1 MMTGFRKNCL
11 PLVLT
16 LVLCLGFATMSWA
29 GPRGMGG
36 GGCDMGYG
44 CGMGGDSGT
53 GAGIGKG
60 HGCGM
65 GGMQMTPDQ
74 AAKAFDL
81 HQKFMNDTAD
91 VRKQMMVKRAEL
103 GELWRAKTRTRPRL
117 RPNRE
122 ISALRDQLQE
132 KALSYNSTWKE
143 QCPMMG
149 GGKGQGA
156 CPMVP
161 PALRAPKSNM
171 ISLLTLQPSTAGAG
185 RRGSPCFFYDS
196 MPCRAGTPA
205 A

>member
-36 GGCDMGYG
+36 GGCEMGPGMGGG
-44 CGMGGDSGT
+44 CGMGSGM
-53 GAGIGKG
+53 GKG

-65 GGMQMTPDQ
+65 MGMQMTPDQ

-81 HQKFMNDTAD
+81 RQKFMNDTAD
-91 VRKQMMVKRAEL
+91 MRKQMMVKQAEL
-103 GELWRAKTRTRPRL
+103 GELWRAKDPDKAKVTAKQK
-117 RPNRE
+117 E

-132 KALSYNSTWKE
+132 KGTAFKLDMRKE
-143 QCPMMG
+143 FPTMAGGPMLGGGRGQGACPMMG
-149 GGKGQGA
+149 EGKGQGA

-161 PALRAPKSNM
+161 PAPEGGKK
-171 ISLLTLQPSTAGAG
+171 
-185 RRGSPCFFYDS
+185 
-196 MPCRAGTPA
+196 
-205 A
+205 